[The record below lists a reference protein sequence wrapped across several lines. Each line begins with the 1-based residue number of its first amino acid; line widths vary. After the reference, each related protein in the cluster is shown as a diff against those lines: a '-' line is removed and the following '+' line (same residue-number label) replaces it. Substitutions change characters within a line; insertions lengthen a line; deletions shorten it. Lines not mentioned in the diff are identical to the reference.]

1 MNQLR
6 RYASPDLSSCLT
18 YSLIGVFFQPTGGVL
33 LLLDRTPDQPV
44 QQLELKVR
52 KVPATSGHGQSV
64 GGLSANQDNT
74 GGAAAAVNILNAED
88 DEGDDDAPV
97 PEGFEYHTDSDES

>member
-1 MNQLR
+1 M
-6 RYASPDLSSCLT
+6 
-18 YSLIGVFFQPTGGVL
+18 L
-33 LLLDRTPDQPV
+33 LLLDRTPDEPV

-52 KVPATSGHGQSV
+52 KAPATSGPGQSV
-64 GGLSANQDNT
+64 GGSLANQDNI

-97 PEGFEYHTDSDES
+97 PEMFEYHTDSDES